1 VHRNASGGPSPTI
14 NDAARSARGEID
26 VSIQNRTPE
35 QAAPS
40 AAHTGPSVLKR
51 IDEALV
57 EVEKAIMGVGLF
69 VTTIIIFANVVAR
82 YVFQNSFIWAEEL
95 ARYNIVWVTFIGM
108 SLCARLGAHVTMDV
122 LFSRLRGKLQLFVWR
137 FINIVTAG
145 FSLYLAF
152 TGWLLVSSVW
162 RSGQVSP
169 ATGLPMWV
177 VYLAV
182 PVGGVL
188 MARSFALQVFE
199 EPPRG
204 VV

>member
-1 VHRNASGGPSPTI
+1 M
-14 NDAARSARGEID
+14 
-26 VSIQNRTPE
+26 SIQNRTPE

-108 SLCARLGAHVTMDV
+108 SLCARLGVHVTMDV
-122 LFSRLRGKLQLFVWR
+122 LFSRLRGKVQLFLWR